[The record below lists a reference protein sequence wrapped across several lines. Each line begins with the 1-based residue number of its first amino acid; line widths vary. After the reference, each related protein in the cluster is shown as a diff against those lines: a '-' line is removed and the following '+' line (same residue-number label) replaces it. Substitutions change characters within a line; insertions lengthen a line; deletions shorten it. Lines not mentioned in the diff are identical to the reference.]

1 MRQRTRPLNA
11 TIFSVLAS
19 VLLAVST
26 APTASAGPAATQLPV
41 ATMTSSVEPAAPVD
55 NAAFAPGADAGAA
68 APLAGTLRISQTAMQ
83 ALPELKGPLIG
94 GRDARLFPALS
105 LELFSDG
112 DRLIPV
118 QRGEMLSETP
128 DATDAGRPSRSAR
141 SYWTVIPQFG
151 RVWREPGDGGWSRAA
166 LPLMLV
172 NDTENHA
179 HQGVATFLYRGG
191 EVTALRLQFTQ
202 QTAPYLLHQHAV
214 FWARATAGFT
224 TGGLRDIETQR
235 AAARRELA
243 DRLPTKPWSELQK
256 QLPAGTLDGFGGP
269 LRPKWQVLNALVH
282 RGTLY
287 HQESAT
293 PYGPYPYPLEMR
305 FGVRSVMKSVAAP
318 LALLRLAET
327 YGPYVLDLHIGD
339 YISGLHPKWNRI
351 RFIDAADMATG
362 FGGHGSLKTNPND
375 AFAGYLDGDYDAWY
389 TAGTK
394 AEKLALI
401 NRHLKPYP
409 WEPGTVMRYRDQDY
423 FLLGLAIDG
432 FLKSVRGP
440 QADLWQ
446 MLQDEVFKPIGI
458 HHAPAVR
465 TLEAG
470 GARGTIWANAGWYP
484 TLDDQAKIALLLQ
497 AGGSHKG
504 QQLLHRGLTTDLL
517 AARGALHIKGDRSR
531 DLSGELWG
539 AAAGASPTPADASS
553 GDDMYRMGYWF
564 PRYVGSSSGK
574 AFRLPSMQGSG
585 DNRVTI
591 YPNGIIALQ
600 MAKAAELPPG
610 EQARDDDAAATHR
623 VVDRMSPL

>member
-1 MRQRTRPLNA
+1 MRTLSTTVILR
-11 TIFSVLAS
+11 
-19 VLLAVST
+19 LAVCAGLST
-26 APTASAGPAATQLPV
+26 ASIGASAGPATAHLPV
-41 ATMTSSVEPAAPVD
+41 ATMTSTAAPAAPVD
-55 NAAFAPGADAGAA
+55 NAAFAPGADAAEA
-68 APLAGTLRISQTAMQ
+68 APLVGTLRVGQASMQ
-83 ALPELKGPLIG
+83 SLPELKAPMIG

-105 LELFSDG
+105 FDLFSDG
-112 DRLIPV
+112 ATLIPV
-118 QRGEMLSETP
+118 QRGTMLGET
-128 DATDAGRPSRSAR
+128 ALKGAAR

-151 RVWREPGDGGWSRAA
+151 RVWREPGDGEWSRAA

-179 HQGVATFLYRGG
+179 HQGVMTFLYRGG

-202 QTAPYLLHQHAV
+202 QTAPYLLHQHV
-214 FWARATAGFT
+214 VLWARAAAGFT
-224 TGGLRDIETQR
+224 EGGLRDVETQR

-243 DRLPTKPWSELQK
+243 DRLPSKPWSELEK
-256 QLPAGTLDGFGGP
+256 QFAPGTLAGYGGP
-269 LRPKWQVLNALVH
+269 LRPKWQVINALVH

-287 HQESAT
+287 HQDSAT

-327 YGPYVLDLHIGD
+327 YGPYVLDLRIGD
-339 YISGLHPKWNRI
+339 FVPGLHPKWNRI

-362 FGGHGSLKTNPND
+362 FGGLGSLKTNPND
-375 AFAGYLDGDYDAWY
+375 PYAGYLEGEYDAWY
-389 TAGTK
+389 TAGPV

-401 NRHLKPYP
+401 NRHLKAYP

-465 TLEAG
+465 TLEPG
-470 GARGTIWANAGWYP
+470 GARGAVWANAGWYP

-497 AGGSHKG
+497 AGGAHQG
-504 QQLLHRGLTTDLL
+504 RQLLHRGLTTDLL
-517 AARGALHIKGDRSR
+517 AARGALFIRGDR
-531 DLSGELWG
+531 
-539 AAAGASPTPADASS
+539 AGGLARTATEQVPQDIPA
-553 GDDMYRMGYWF
+553 GDNMYRMGYWF
-564 PRYVGSSSGK
+564 PQHVGSASGK
-574 AFRLPSMQGSG
+574 AFLLPSMQGSG

-610 EQARDDDAAATHR
+610 EQARDDDADATHR
-623 VVDRMSPL
+623 VVDRMAPF

>member
-1 MRQRTRPLNA
+1 M
-11 TIFSVLAS
+11 
-19 VLLAVST
+19 
-26 APTASAGPAATQLPV
+26 
-41 ATMTSSVEPAAPVD
+41 
-55 NAAFAPGADAGAA
+55 
-68 APLAGTLRISQTAMQ
+68 
-83 ALPELKGPLIG
+83 IG

-105 LELFSDG
+105 LALFSDG
-112 DRLIPV
+112 GTLVPV
-118 QRGEMLSETP
+118 QRGEMVVETP
-128 DATDAGRPSRSAR
+128 AQTARGAR
-141 SYWTVIPQFG
+141 SYWTVIPQIG
-151 RVWREPGDGGWSRAA
+151 RVWREPGDGEWSRAA

-191 EVTALRLQFTQ
+191 EITALRLQFTQ
-202 QTAPYLLHQHAV
+202 QTAPYLLHQHFV
-214 FWARATAGFT
+214 LWGRAPATFTAG
-224 TGGLRDIETQR
+224 GLADLEAQR

-243 DRLPTKPWSELQK
+243 DRLPAKPWSELEK
-256 QLPAGTLDGFGGP
+256 QFAPGTLADFGGP
-269 LRPKWQVLNALVH
+269 LRPKWQVINALVH

-287 HQESAT
+287 HQDSAT

-327 YGPYVLDLHIGD
+327 YGPYVLDLRIGD
-339 YISGLHPKWNRI
+339 FVPGLHPKWNRI
-351 RFIDAADMATG
+351 RLIDAADMATG

-375 AFAGYLDGDYDAWY
+375 AFAGYLEGDYDAWY
-389 TAGTK
+389 TAGST

-401 NRHLKPYP
+401 NRNLKPYP

-465 TLEAG
+465 TLEPG
-470 GARGTIWANAGWYP
+470 GARGAVWANAGWYP

-497 AGGSHKG
+497 AGGAHKG

-517 AARGALHIKGDRSR
+517 AARGALHITGDRSR

-539 AAAGASPTPADASS
+539 AAAAASPTPSDASS
-553 GDDMYRMGYWF
+553 GDDMYRMGHWF

-585 DNRVTI
+585 DNRVTL
-591 YPNGIIALQ
+591 YPNGIITLQ

-623 VVDRMSPL
+623 VVDRMSPF

>member
-1 MRQRTRPLNA
+1 MRVSPSLPSRLTVSCALA
-11 TIFSVLAS
+11 WLSV
-19 VLLAVST
+19 T
-26 APTASAGPAATQLPV
+26 AAAGPAADHLPV
-41 ATMTSSVEPAAPVD
+41 AAMTASAAPAAPVANEAFKPGPD
-55 NAAFAPGADAGAA
+55 AAAGA
-68 APLAGTLRISQTAMQ
+68 PFAGTLRIAQSAMQ
-83 ALPELKGPLIG
+83 AQPALTHPVIG

-105 LELFSDG
+105 LSLFSDG
-112 DRLIPV
+112 ATLVPV
-118 QRGEMLSETP
+118 QRGTMMAELP
-128 DATDAGRPSRSAR
+128 GKGAR

-179 HQGVATFLYRGG
+179 HQGVATFLYRDG

-202 QTAPYLLHQHAV
+202 QTAPYLLHQH
-214 FWARATAGFT
+214 FTLWGRAAATLDAASP
-224 TGGLRDIETQR
+224 RDLEAQR

-243 DRLPTKPWSELQK
+243 DRLPAKPWSELEK
-256 QLPAGTLDGFGGP
+256 RFPPGTLAGFGGP

-282 RGTLY
+282 DGTLY
-287 HQESAT
+287 HQASAT

-318 LALLRLAET
+318 LALLRLAEV
-327 YGPYVLDLHIGD
+327 YGPYVLDLRIGD
-339 YISGLHPKWNRI
+339 YVPGLHPKWGRI

-362 FGGHGSLKTNPND
+362 FGGFGSVKTNPND
-375 AFAGYLDGDYDAWY
+375 AFSGYLDGDYDAWY
-389 TAGTK
+389 TAGPT

-423 FLLGLAIDG
+423 FLLGLAIDR

-446 MLQDEVFKPIGI
+446 MLSDEVFKPIGI

-465 TLEAG
+465 TLEPG
-470 GARGTIWANAGWYP
+470 GARGVVWANAGWYP
-484 TLDDQAKIALLLQ
+484 TLDDQAKIARLLQ
-497 AGGSHKG
+497 AGGAQQGK
-504 QQLLHRGLTTDLL
+504 QLLHRGLTQDLL
-517 AARGALHIKGDRSR
+517 AARGALHIKSDRSR
-531 DLSGELWG
+531 DFPVAEPS
-539 AAAGASPTPADASS
+539 T

-564 PRYVGSSSGK
+564 PQYTGSASGK

-591 YPNGIIALQ
+591 YPNGIIALL

-623 VVDRMSPL
+623 VVDRMAPF

>member
-1 MRQRTRPLNA
+1 MRTSPNLCSLIA
-11 TIFSVLAS
+11 TC
-19 VLLAVST
+19 LLA
-26 APTASAGPAATQLPV
+26 AWLPDAAS
-41 ATMTSSVEPAAPVD
+41 
-55 NAAFAPGADAGAA
+55 AGAA
-68 APLAGTLRISQTAMQ
+68 ADRLPVAAMTSAAAPASPVDNSAFVPGTDALPAAPIVGTLRIGQSAMQ
-83 ALPELKGPLIG
+83 AMPALKGPLIG
-94 GRDARLFPALS
+94 GRDARLFPAVS
-105 LELFSDG
+105 LTLFSDG
-112 DRLIPV
+112 ATLVPL
-118 QRGEMLSETP
+118 QRGSMLSELP
-128 DATDAGRPSRSAR
+128 GKGAR
-141 SYWTVIPQFG
+141 SYWTVIPQPG
-151 RVWREPGDGGWSRAA
+151 RVWREPGDGEWSRAA

-202 QTAPYLLHQHAV
+202 QTAPYLLHQHVV
-214 FWARATAGFT
+214 FWGRAATSFT
-224 TGGLRDIETQR
+224 PGGLADLETQR

-243 DRLPTKPWSELQK
+243 DRLPARPWSELEK
-256 QLPAGTLDGFGGP
+256 QFPPGTLAGFGGP
-269 LRPKWQVLNALVH
+269 LRPTWQVINAVVH

-305 FGVRSVMKSVAAP
+305 FGVRSVMKSIAAP

-327 YGPYVLDLHIGD
+327 YGPYVLDLRIGD
-339 YISGLHPKWNRI
+339 HVPGLHPKWDRI
-351 RFIDAADMATG
+351 RLIDAADMATG
-362 FGGHGSLKTNPND
+362 FGGFGSLETDPND
-375 AFAGYLDGDYDAWY
+375 AFSGYLDGEYDAWY
-389 TAGTK
+389 TAGPT
-394 AEKLALI
+394 ALKLALI

-446 MLQDEVFKPIGI
+446 MLTDEVFKPIGI

-465 TLEAG
+465 TLEPG
-470 GARGTIWANAGWYP
+470 GARGVIWANAGWYP

-497 AGGSHKG
+497 AGGAHQG

-517 AARGALHIKGDRSR
+517 AARGAFLITSDRSR
-531 DLSGELWG
+531 DLTGAAPAASTATD
-539 AAAGASPTPADASS
+539 AAAGDNR
-553 GDDMYRMGYWF
+553 YRMGFWF
-564 PRYVGSSSGK
+564 PRHVGSASGK
-574 AFRLPSMQGSG
+574 AFLLPSMQGSG

-610 EQARDDDAAATHR
+610 EQARDDDPGATHR
-623 VVDRMSPL
+623 VVDRMAPF

>member
-1 MRQRTRPLNA
+1 MNTSKTLTTCFA
-11 TIFSVLAS
+11 ACWMTVSAS
-19 VLLAVST
+19 SPAF
-26 APTASAGPAATQLPV
+26 AGAAATGLPV
-41 ATMTSSVEPAAPVD
+41 ATLTSPAAPVAPVD
-55 NAAFAPGADAGAA
+55 NAAFAPGADALPA
-68 APLAGTLRISQTAMQ
+68 APLVGTLRIAQSSMQ
-83 ALPELKGPLIG
+83 AQPELKGPMVG

-105 LELFSDG
+105 LTLFSDG
-112 DRLIPV
+112 GTLVPV
-118 QRGEMLSETP
+118 QRGEMVVETS
-128 DATDAGRPSRSAR
+128 AQTTRGAR
-141 SYWTVIPQFG
+141 SYWTVIPQIG
-151 RVWREPGDGGWSRAA
+151 RVWREPGDGEWSRAA

-191 EVTALRLQFTQ
+191 EITALRLQFTQ
-202 QTAPYLLHQHAV
+202 QTAPYLLHQHFV
-214 FWARATAGFT
+214 LWGRAPATFTAG
-224 TGGLRDIETQR
+224 GLADLEAQR

-243 DRLPTKPWSELQK
+243 DRLPAKPWSELEK
-256 QLPAGTLDGFGGP
+256 QFAPGTLAGFGGP
-269 LRPKWQVLNALVH
+269 LRPKWQVINALVH

-287 HQESAT
+287 HQDSAT

-327 YGPYVLDLHIGD
+327 YGPYVLDLRIGD
-339 YISGLHPKWNRI
+339 FVPGLHPKWNRI
-351 RFIDAADMATG
+351 RLIDAADMATG

-375 AFAGYLDGDYDAWY
+375 AFSGYLDGDYDAWY
-389 TAGTK
+389 TAGST

-401 NRHLKPYP
+401 NRNLKPYP

-465 TLEAG
+465 TLEPG
-470 GARGTIWANAGWYP
+470 GARGAVWANAGWYP

-497 AGGSHKG
+497 AGGAHKG

-517 AARGALHIKGDRSR
+517 AARGGLHIKGDRSR

-539 AAAGASPTPADASS
+539 AGAARPADAAEVSS
-553 GDDMYRMGYWF
+553 GDDMYRMGHWF

-585 DNRVTI
+585 DNRVTL
-591 YPNGIIALQ
+591 YPNGIITLQ

-623 VVDRMSPL
+623 VVDRMSPF

>member
-1 MRQRTRPLNA
+1 MSAQEDLPMRLMPRTITCTAICWLTFGSA
-11 TIFSVLAS
+11 TVT
-19 VLLAVST
+19 V
-26 APTASAGPAATQLPV
+26 AGPAATQLPV
-41 ATMTSSVEPAAPVD
+41 ATITAAAAPSSPVD
-55 NAAFAPGADAGAA
+55 NAAFAPGADALPA
-68 APLAGTLRISQTAMQ
+68 APLVGTLRIAQSSMQ
-83 ALPELKGPLIG
+83 ALPALTHPVVG

-105 LELFSDG
+105 LTLFSDG
-112 DRLIPV
+112 ATLVPL
-118 QRGEMLSETP
+118 QRGSMMAELP
-128 DATDAGRPSRSAR
+128 GKDAR

-151 RVWREPGDGGWSRAA
+151 RVWREPGDGEWSRAA

-191 EVTALRLQFTQ
+191 EITALRLQFTQ
-202 QTAPYLLHQHAV
+202 QTGPYLLHQHFV
-214 FWARATAGFT
+214 LWGRAATTFT
-224 TGGLRDIETQR
+224 PGAPADLEAQR
-235 AAARRELA
+235 AAAKRELA
-243 DRLPTKPWSELQK
+243 DRLPAKPWSELEK
-256 QLPAGTLDGFGGP
+256 RFPPGTLAGFGGP

-282 RGTLY
+282 DGTLY
-287 HQESAT
+287 HQDSAT

-305 FGVRSVMKSVAAP
+305 FGVRSVMKSIAAP

-327 YGPYVLDLHIGD
+327 YGPYVLDLRIGD
-339 YISGLHPKWNRI
+339 YVPGLHPKWGRI

-362 FGGHGSLKTNPND
+362 FGGFGSVKTNPND
-375 AFAGYLDGDYDAWY
+375 AFSGYLDGDYDAWY
-389 TAGTK
+389 TAGPT

-423 FLLGLAIDG
+423 FLLGLAIDR

-446 MLQDEVFKPIGI
+446 MLADEVFKPIGI

-465 TLEAG
+465 TLEPG
-470 GARGTIWANAGWYP
+470 GARGVIWANAGWYP

-497 AGGSHKG
+497 AGGAHRG
-504 QQLLHRGLTTDLL
+504 QQLLHRGLTADLL

-531 DLSGELWG
+531 DFPVAEPS
-539 AAAGASPTPADASS
+539 T

-564 PRYVGSSSGK
+564 PQYTGSASGK

-591 YPNGIIALQ
+591 YPNGIIALL

-610 EQARDDDAAATHR
+610 EQARDDDASATHR
-623 VVDRMSPL
+623 VVDRMAPF

>member
-1 MRQRTRPLNA
+1 MNTSNSLMLRITALLV
-11 TIFSVLAS
+11 TGWAS
-19 VLLAVST
+19 VAAT
-26 APTASAGPAATQLPV
+26 AGPAAERLPL
-41 ATMTSSVEPAAPVD
+41 AAMTAAGAPASPVD
-55 NAAFAPGADAGAA
+55 NAAFAPGSDAAAA
-68 APLAGTLRISQTAMQ
+68 APFAGTLRIAQSAMQ
-83 ALPELKGPLIG
+83 ALPALTHPVVG

-105 LELFSDG
+105 LTLFSDG
-112 DRLIPV
+112 ATLVPL
-118 QRGEMLSETP
+118 QRGSMMAELP
-128 DATDAGRPSRSAR
+128 GKSAR

-179 HQGVATFLYRGG
+179 HQGVATFLYRDG

-202 QTAPYLLHQHAV
+202 QTAPYLLHQH
-214 FWARATAGFT
+214 FTLWGRAAATLDAAPP
-224 TGGLRDIETQR
+224 RDLEAQR

-243 DRLPTKPWSELQK
+243 DRLPAKPWSELEK
-256 QLPAGTLDGFGGP
+256 RFPPGTLAGFGGP

-282 RGTLY
+282 DGTLY
-287 HQESAT
+287 HQDSAT

-318 LALLRLAET
+318 LALLRLAEV
-327 YGPYVLDLHIGD
+327 YGPYVLDLRIGD
-339 YISGLHPKWNRI
+339 HVPGLHPKWGRI
-351 RFIDAADMATG
+351 RFVDAADMATG
-362 FGGHGSLKTNPND
+362 FGGFGSLKTHPND
-375 AFAGYLDGDYDAWY
+375 PYAGYLEGDYDAWY
-389 TAGTK
+389 TAGPT

-423 FLLGLAIDG
+423 FLLGLAIDR

-440 QADLWQ
+440 DADLW
-446 MLQDEVFKPIGI
+446 DFVREEVFAPIGI

-465 TLEAG
+465 TLEPG
-470 GARGTIWANAGWYP
+470 GARGVIWANAGWYP

-497 AGGSHKG
+497 AGGAHRG
-504 QQLLHRGLTTDLL
+504 QQLLHRGLTQDLL
-517 AARGALHIKGDRSR
+517 AARRALHIKGDRSR
-531 DLSGELWG
+531 DFPVAEPS
-539 AAAGASPTPADASS
+539 T

-564 PRYVGSSSGK
+564 PQYTGSASGK

-610 EQARDDDAAATHR
+610 EQARDDDASATHR
-623 VVDRMSPL
+623 VVDRMAPF

>member
-1 MRQRTRPLNA
+1 MSAQEDLPMRLMPRTITCTAICWLTFGSA
-11 TIFSVLAS
+11 TVT
-19 VLLAVST
+19 V
-26 APTASAGPAATQLPV
+26 AGPAATQLPV
-41 ATMTSSVEPAAPVD
+41 ATITAAAAPSSPVD
-55 NAAFAPGADAGAA
+55 NAAFAPGADALPA
-68 APLAGTLRISQTAMQ
+68 APLVGTLRIAQSSMQ
-83 ALPELKGPLIG
+83 ALPALTHPVVG

-105 LELFSDG
+105 LTLFSDG
-112 DRLIPV
+112 ATLVPL
-118 QRGEMLSETP
+118 QRGSMMAELP
-128 DATDAGRPSRSAR
+128 GKGAR

-151 RVWREPGDGGWSRAA
+151 RVWREPGDGEWSRAA

-191 EVTALRLQFTQ
+191 EITALRLQFTQ
-202 QTAPYLLHQHAV
+202 QTGPYLLHQHFV
-214 FWARATAGFT
+214 LWGRAATTFT
-224 TGGLRDIETQR
+224 PGAPADLEAQR
-235 AAARRELA
+235 AAAKRELA
-243 DRLPTKPWSELQK
+243 DRLPAQPWSELEK
-256 QLPAGTLDGFGGP
+256 RFPPGTLAGFGGP

-282 RGTLY
+282 DGTLY
-287 HQESAT
+287 HQDSAT

-305 FGVRSVMKSVAAP
+305 FGVRSVMKSIAAP

-327 YGPYVLDLHIGD
+327 YGPYVLDLRIGD
-339 YISGLHPKWNRI
+339 YVPGLHPKWGRI

-362 FGGHGSLKTNPND
+362 FGGFGSVKTNPND
-375 AFAGYLDGDYDAWY
+375 AFSGYLDGDYDAWY
-389 TAGTK
+389 TAGPT

-423 FLLGLAIDG
+423 FLLGLAIDR
-432 FLKSVRGP
+432 FLKSVRSP

-446 MLQDEVFKPIGI
+446 MLADEVFKPIGI

-465 TLEAG
+465 TLEPG
-470 GARGTIWANAGWYP
+470 GARGVIWANAGWYP

-497 AGGSHKG
+497 AGGAHRG
-504 QQLLHRGLTTDLL
+504 QQLLHRGLTADLL

-531 DLSGELWG
+531 DFPVAEPS
-539 AAAGASPTPADASS
+539 T

-564 PRYVGSSSGK
+564 PQYTGSASGK

-591 YPNGIIALQ
+591 YPNGIIALL

-610 EQARDDDAAATHR
+610 EQARDDDASATHR
-623 VVDRMSPL
+623 VVDRMAPF

>member
-1 MRQRTRPLNA
+1 MRRMPTLSTTAAVCRLL
-11 TIFSVLAS
+11 TFGLAS
-19 VLLAVST
+19 MASLT
-26 APTASAGPAATQLPV
+26 ATAGPAATQLPV
-41 ATMTSSVEPAAPVD
+41 ATLTSPLAAAAPVD
-55 NAAFAPGADAGAA
+55 NAAFAPGADAAEA
-68 APLAGTLRISQTAMQ
+68 APLVGTLRIDQASMR
-83 ALPELKGPLIG
+83 ALPELKGPVIG

-105 LELFSDG
+105 LQLFSDG
-112 DRLIPV
+112 GRLVPV
-118 QRGEMLSETP
+118 QRGTMLGETP
-128 DATDAGRPSRSAR
+128 VATARGAR

-151 RVWREPGDGGWSRAA
+151 RVWREPGDGDWSRAA

-179 HQGVATFLYRGG
+179 HQGVVTFLYRGG

-202 QTAPYLLHQHAV
+202 QTAPYLLHQHFV
-214 FWARATAGFT
+214 LWGRATAGFT
-224 TGGLRDIETQR
+224 AGGLPDLEAQR

-243 DRLPTKPWSELQK
+243 GRLPAKPWSELAK
-256 QLPAGTLDGFGGP
+256 QFPAGTLDGFGGP
-269 LRPKWQVLNALVH
+269 LRPKWQVLNALVY

-287 HQESAT
+287 HQDSST

-327 YGPYVLDLHIGD
+327 YGPYVLDLRIGD
-339 YISGLHPKWNRI
+339 HVPGLHPKWSRV
-351 RFIDAADMATG
+351 RFIDAADMSTG
-362 FGGHGSLKTNPND
+362 FGGFGSLKTRPND
-375 AFAGYLDGDYDAWY
+375 PFSGYLEGEYDAWY
-389 TAGTK
+389 TAGST
-394 AEKLALI
+394 AAKLALI

-409 WEPGTVMRYRDQDY
+409 WEPGTVMRYRDQDF

-446 MLQDEVFKPIGI
+446 MLGDEVFKPIGI

-470 GARGTIWANAGWYP
+470 GARGVVWANAGYYP
-484 TLDDQAKIALLLQ
+484 TLDDLAKIALLLQ
-497 AGGSHKG
+497 SGGAHDG
-504 QQLLHRGLTTDLL
+504 QQLLHRGLTADLL
-517 AARGALHIKGDRSR
+517 AARGAFDIRTDRSR
-531 DLSGELWG
+531 DTGD
-539 AAAGASPTPADASS
+539 AAAGAGTAS
-553 GDDMYRMGYWF
+553 GDEHYHMGYWF
-564 PRYVGSSSGK
+564 PRHVGSASGK
-574 AFRLPSMQGSG
+574 AFLLPSMQGSG

-591 YPNGIIALQ
+591 YPNGIISLQ

-623 VVDRMSPL
+623 VVDRMAPF

>member
-1 MRQRTRPLNA
+1 MSAQEDLPMRLMPRTITCTAICWLTFGSA
-11 TIFSVLAS
+11 TVT
-19 VLLAVST
+19 V
-26 APTASAGPAATQLPV
+26 AGPAATQLPV
-41 ATMTSSVEPAAPVD
+41 ATMTAASTPTSPVD
-55 NAAFAPGADAGAA
+55 NAAFAPGADALPA
-68 APLAGTLRISQTAMQ
+68 APLVGTLRIAQSSIQ
-83 ALPELKGPLIG
+83 AQPELKGPMIG

-105 LELFSDG
+105 LALFSDG
-112 DRLIPV
+112 GTLVPV
-118 QRGEMLSETP
+118 QRGEMVVETP
-128 DATDAGRPSRSAR
+128 AQTARGAR
-141 SYWTVIPQFG
+141 SYWTVIPQIG
-151 RVWREPGDGGWSRAA
+151 RVWREPGDGEWSRAA

-191 EVTALRLQFTQ
+191 EITALRLQFTQ
-202 QTAPYLLHQHAV
+202 QTAPYLLHQHFV
-214 FWARATAGFT
+214 LWGRAPATFTAG
-224 TGGLRDIETQR
+224 GLADLEAQR

-243 DRLPTKPWSELQK
+243 DRLPAKPWSELEK
-256 QLPAGTLDGFGGP
+256 QFAPGTLAGFGGP

-287 HQESAT
+287 HQDSAT
-293 PYGPYPYPLEMR
+293 LYGPYPYPLEMR

-327 YGPYVLDLHIGD
+327 YGPYVLDLRIGD
-339 YISGLHPKWNRI
+339 FVPGLHPKWNRI
-351 RFIDAADMATG
+351 RLIDAADMATG

-375 AFAGYLDGDYDAWY
+375 AFAGYLEGDYDAWY
-389 TAGTK
+389 TAGST

-401 NRHLKPYP
+401 NRNLKPYP

-465 TLEAG
+465 TLEPG
-470 GARGTIWANAGWYP
+470 GARGAVWANAGWYP

-497 AGGSHKG
+497 AGGAHKG

-539 AAAGASPTPADASS
+539 AAAAASPTPSDASS
-553 GDDMYRMGYWF
+553 GDDMYRMGHWF

-585 DNRVTI
+585 DNRVTL
-591 YPNGIIALQ
+591 YPNGIITLQ

-623 VVDRMSPL
+623 VVDRMSPF